1 MIIIIKIILLLV
13 LLGMS
18 AFFSGS
24 ETAFF
29 SLSRFDIQRMNAKN
43 LPGASRATSL
53 LHNPSRLL
61 VTILVGNTLVNVSA
75 TTLMTG
81 TLLDIVGAG
90 AVPIAVAIMIILIL
104 IFGEIT
110 PKVFAVE
117 HNNTWA
123 RFGSPFLSLVIV
135 ATLPLTYMLH
145 LIQGV
150 FLKGT
155 FRDDIRLGE
164 VDLQSALELALRKGA
179 IGQQARDLL
188 LHFLDLERITA
199 EEITRPIEKIP
210 IISGETSCEDA
221 LRRICESHIDYAFV
235 GGLREVP
242 YFLVEQDSLALTD
255 SGDLVKECA
264 EKAIVVQKNTTLAA
278 LFQQLYGDK
287 YRHIVVTDDKKRAIG
302 VAAREDILSGIF
314 LAPLIKDKP
323 SLKELSRVGRFY
335 IVNGDMPLENFNEIF
350 DTEIG
355 ISDRKSIGNFLVEKF
370 GTLGRGESVEFGNF
384 NFRII
389 RSHGDVIER
398 IAVKKS

>member
-1 MIIIIKIILLLV
+1 MIIILKIILLFV

-43 LPGASRATSL
+43 LQGASRVTSL
-53 LHNPSRLL
+53 LHNSSRLL

-81 TLLDIVGAG
+81 TLLDIIDKG
-90 AVPIAVAIMIILIL
+90 AVPIAVAVMTILIL

-117 HNNTWA
+117 HNATWA
-123 RFGSPFLSLVIV
+123 RSGSPFLSLVMV
-135 ATLPLTYMLH
+135 VTYPLTYLLH
-145 LIQGV
+145 LIQSV

-155 FRDDIRLGE
+155 FKDDIRLGE
-164 VDLQSALELALRKGA
+164 VDLQSALELAHRQGA
-179 IGQQARDLL
+179 IGEQARDLL

-199 EEITRPIEKIP
+199 EQITRPIEEIP

-235 GGLREVP
+235 EGLQEVP
-242 YFLVEQDSLALTD
+242 YFLVEKVCLALAD
-255 SGDLVKECA
+255 PGESVKECA
-264 EKAIVVQKNTTLAA
+264 ERAFVAPRDTTLAA

-287 YRHIVVTDDKKRAIG
+287 YRHVVVIDDKKRAIG
-302 VAAREDILSGIF
+302 VAAREDMLCGIF
-314 LAPLIKDKP
+314 LAPLIRDKP
-323 SLKELSRVGRFY
+323 SLKQLSRVGRFY
-335 IVNGDMPLENFNEIF
+335 IVNGDMPLEVFIEIF
-350 DTEIG
+350 DTEIE
-355 ISDRKSIGNFLVEKF
+355 ISDRKSIGAFLMEKF
-370 GTLGRGESVEFGNF
+370 GALGRGESVKYGNLYI
-384 NFRII
+384 RII
-389 RSHGDVIER
+389 RSHGDVVER
-398 IAVKKS
+398 IAVKKL